1 MFNMLKKMPNI
12 VKAVGIVTIISALG
26 KVLGFVREA
35 IIAAYF
41 GTSGTADVFF
51 VANIIPTILYTAIG
65 IAIYSGIIPIYVEE
79 KEKDP
84 IKADEVMSVLG
95 TVFFIIAVAIAGVSY
110 LFAGPIVKMVA
121 PGFNQEQL
129 ELTEQLTKIMLPGI
143 AFLALTTIS
152 TGVLNSHKKFVAP
165 SLTATAQNLVIIL
178 ATVLLAE
185 QFGVKG
191 LAVGVLLG
199 AVAQFV
205 IQYPQMSKYNIRF
218 NFSFRKEKKRIR
230 DTMIL
235 FYPIIVASLA
245 VQLNGIT
252 DRMISSGLEEGSVSA
267 LNYANKLMMLPL
279 SVIMAPLITV
289 LYPSIVE
296 SAIKGLDQFLSLVI
310 RGAKIIIFLSIPFVA
325 VMVVCGKE
333 LIELA
338 FKRGAFDD
346 SATTQTVIVF
356 ICYSL
361 GLVFFALRDYLMNCL
376 YALKETRLAMYTSIV
391 MVIIN
396 VVLSFTLSRLIE
408 ASGVALA
415 ATLATLIQTLLLA
428 FYVWKRSN
436 PQEGLKSSLVKD
448 ILKLTSSFLLIIV
461 CTFPIY
467 RLLGNDLNNLIK
479 LFIITIVT
487 FILFFGFAYLLK
499 INEAITVF
507 NLFKKGSTK

>member
-1 MFNMLKKMPNI
+1 MNKIMNKLPNI

-26 KVLGFVREA
+26 KILGFVREA

-65 IAIYSGIIPIYVEE
+65 IAIYSGIIPIYLEE

-84 IKADEVMSVLG
+84 DKADDVMSVLG
-95 TVFFIIAVAIAGVSY
+95 TVFFLIAVAIAGVSY
-110 LFAGPIVKMVA
+110 VFAEPIVKVVA
-121 PGFNQEQL
+121 LGFTDEAQIQL
-129 ELTEQLTKIMLPGI
+129 AVKLTKIMLPGI

-152 TGVLNSHKKFVAP
+152 TGVLNAHKKFVAP

-178 ATVLLAE
+178 STVLLADRY
-185 QFGVKG
+185 GVEG
-191 LAVGVLLG
+191 LAFGVLLG
-199 AVAQFV
+199 AASQFLV
-205 IQYPQMSKYNIRF
+205 QYPQMSKYRIRF
-218 NFSFRKEKKRIR
+218 NFSFRKEKKRIK

-235 FYPIIVASLA
+235 FYPIIIASLA
-245 VQLNGIT
+245 VQINGVT

-296 SAIKGLDQFLSLVI
+296 SAIKSLEQFMELVVK
-310 RGAKIIIFLSIPFVA
+310 GAKTIIFLSIPFVA
-325 VMVVCGKE
+325 VMVICGE
-333 LIELA
+333 DLIELA
-338 FKRGAFDD
+338 FQRGAFDA

-356 ICYSL
+356 VCYSL

-376 YALKETRLAMYTSIV
+376 YALKETKLAMYTSLL

-396 VVLSFTLSRLIE
+396 VVLSVTLSRYIE

-415 ATLATLIQTLLLA
+415 ATLATLIQTLLLTYFLILRA
-428 FYVWKRSN
+428 K
-436 PQEGLKSSLVKD
+436 PQGDLKSSLVKD
-448 ILKLTSSFLLIIV
+448 ILKLTSSFVLVLI
-461 CTFPIY
+461 CTYPVYKLI
-467 RLLGNDLNNLIK
+467 GNDINNFLQ
-479 LFIITIVT
+479 LTITSIVT
-487 FILFFGFAYLLK
+487 FTLFFGFAYILRIK
-499 INEAITVF
+499 EAATVF
-507 NLFKKGSTK
+507 NLFKKE